1 MRKNY
6 WFRVCACG
14 TCSLAILGADAVGI
28 RWSAS
33 AVEPRMEQYITL
45 DDGLYAL
52 QADGTYSKV
61 EGKRPQPHTHT
72 HSGNH
77 VHDHGTAVRP
87 SGGGAQQNGKYLR
100 LDDGLY
106 ALQADGTYSKVEG
119 KRPQSDTHTQSG
131 NHVHD
136 HGTSVRPSGGG
147 AQQNAKYLRLDDGLY
162 VLQSDGT
169 YMRAQDVPRPVSP
182 GNRPNSNN
190 QQVWQ
195 DDGWDDDGNGWNQP
209 QWQNDGRRPQPRPR
223 PQPQWVENRPVR
235 PNRPSNNQDVSDLM
249 VEGQQHKSGRR
260 PQPQWTDNRPV
271 RPNRPSNDQ
280 DVSGLMD
287 EGQSAHAD
295 DGRSDLEK
303 LGEFL
308 DAIIQ

>member
-33 AVEPRMEQYITL
+33 AVEPRVEQYITL

-77 VHDHGTAVRP
+77 VHD
-87 SGGGAQQNGKYLR
+87 QNGNH
-100 LDDGLY
+100 
-106 ALQADGTYSKVEG
+106 VH
-119 KRPQSDTHTQSG
+119 THNGNHVHDQNG

-147 AQQNAKYLRLDDGLY
+147 AQQNGKYLRLDDGLY

-190 QQVWQ
+190 QQAWQNGGRRPQQQWQ

-209 QWQNDGRRPQPRPR
+209 QRQNGGRRPQP
-223 PQPQWVENRPVR
+223 
-235 PNRPSNNQDVSDLM
+235 
-249 VEGQQHKSGRR
+249 QQ
-260 PQPQWTDNRPV
+260 QWTDNRPV
-271 RPNRPSNDQ
+271 RPNRPSNNEDAAAFGNFIQGLSNAINQSQVRPPRPAPFVQPVQPQFVNPAPSVQPSINNQGGGSPSYDSPRRPSAPVQ
-280 DVSGLMD
+280 DRVNSQAG
-287 EGQSAHAD
+287 GTPSF
-295 DGRSDLEK
+295 DLSQ
-303 LGEFL
+303 GSP
-308 DAIIQ
+308 

>member
-1 MRKNY
+1 MRNIN
-6 WFRVCACG
+6 WFRMCAWG
-14 TCSLAILGADAVGI
+14 TCSLAILGADAVGT

-33 AVEPRMEQYITL
+33 AVEPPLEQYITL

-61 EGKRPQPHTHT
+61 EGNRPQSLMQTHT
-72 HSGNH
+72 GNH
-77 VHDHGTAVRP
+77 VHDNSTLVRP
-87 SGGGAQQNGKYLR
+87 NGGGPQQNG
-100 LDDGLY
+100 
-106 ALQADGTYSKVEG
+106 
-119 KRPQSDTHTQSG
+119 
-131 NHVHD
+131 
-136 HGTSVRPSGGG
+136 
-147 AQQNAKYLRLDDGLY
+147 KYLRLDDGLY

-169 YMRAQDVPRPVSP
+169 YMLAQNVPGPVWP

-190 QQVWQ
+190 QQVWQDDGRRPQQQWQ

-209 QWQNDGRRPQPRPR
+209 QWQGNDYR
-223 PQPQWVENRPVR
+223 PQPQWINNLPVR
-235 PNRPSNNQDVSDLM
+235 PNRPSTDQDVSGLSY
-249 VEGQQHKSGRR
+249 EGPSYKNGRW
-260 PQPQWTDNRPV
+260 PQPQWIDNRPV

-280 DVSGLMD
+280 DVSGLMQQGNA
-287 EGQSAHAD
+287 EHAD